1 MAVLWRIAGAARSGR
16 ERAAHAYDHGHG
28 GRYPQMGAV
37 AALLACSAW
46 QHGSRTL
53 DRVRRQRPRAI
64 AVLLTLLLA
73 SCSAREAR
81 RADQERLKAAKQQ
94 QERCRHDRRT
104 LPPLLAAFARSEE
117 QLAKVRAEVYSPSAA
132 PPPLDADEQRRL
144 AIYDQ
149 EVEQEQY
156 AQAVAVWQEREWQ
169 RRSAWRAGHS
179 ARLDQAMRQR
189 NARAAALRQQAPSLL
204 TQSDPPRLIPVERD
218 RRLSCG
224 ASAR

>member
-1 MAVLWRIAGAARSGR
+1 
-16 ERAAHAYDHGHG
+16 
-28 GRYPQMGAV
+28 MGAV

-46 QHGSRTL
+46 QHGARTL

-81 RADQERLKAAKQQ
+81 RADQERLKVQQQ

-117 QLAKVRAEVYSPSAA
+117 QLAQVRAEVYSPSAP

-179 ARLDQAMRQR
+179 ARLDQATRQR

-204 TQSDPPRLIPVERD
+204 TKSDPPRLIAVERD
-218 RRLSCG
+218 RLLSCG